1 MLVVTVTCHC
11 FMSLLRVA
19 VASVIA
25 LTFTNVN
32 RALPTWKPVLA
43 NFLNEFDGEV
53 FENVFY
59 VLFYSLSMKS
69 AIKAPRH
76 SA

>member
-1 MLVVTVTCHC
+1 
-11 FMSLLRVA
+11 MSLLRVA
-19 VASVIA
+19 VAGVIA
-25 LTFTNVN
+25 LTFANVN
-32 RALPTWKPVLA
+32 MALPTWKPVLA
-43 NFLNEFDGEV
+43 NFLSAFDGEV